1 MSELIVRKLE
11 IDLSQGFG
19 RHWLGGDAY
28 RTALFNALSMSFPI
42 GEQMFIDSLRAIP
55 PEQITDPV
63 MAAQIRDF
71 IGQEASH
78 RFVHEQYNAHL
89 VRQGFTYVRGPVLAA
104 RIAKVGTLPVFV
116 RVAITAALEHY
127 TAMLADGVLRHGR
140 WLDGAEPHM
149 RVLWEWHAAEETEHK
164 AVAFDAYRTI
174 RGSAFDSYLPRVL
187 TYLHVSIMFWI
198 DTSIQTTH
206 NLHRDGTLWQASTW
220 KSGLRTWLGRNGLA
234 WHFLKPA
241 LAYFRPSFHPWQ
253 HANGKLAE
261 QWLARNDTSLR
272 PVSTTAPASGTC
284 ATDMTKDAAVMS

>member
-19 RHWLGGDAY
+19 QHWLGGDAY

-55 PEQITDPV
+55 AEQITDPV
-63 MAAQIRDF
+63 LAAQVRDF

-89 VRQGFTYVRGPVLAA
+89 VRQGFEYARGPALAA
-104 RIAKVGTLPVFV
+104 RIAQVSKLPVFV
-116 RVAITAALEHY
+116 RVAITSALEHY
-127 TAMLADGVLRHGR
+127 TAMLADGLLRHPL

-149 RVLWEWHAAEETEHK
+149 RTLWEWHAAEETEHK
-164 AVAFDAYRTI
+164 AVAFNAYRTI
-174 RGSAFDSYLPRVL
+174 RGKGFHSYLPRVL
-187 TYLHVSIMFWI
+187 TYLHVSALFWL
-198 DTSIQTTH
+198 DAFLQTAH
-206 NLHRDGTLWQASTW
+206 NLHRDGTLWQWSTW
-220 KSGLRTWLGRNGLA
+220 KSGLRTWFGRSGLA
-234 WHFLKPA
+234 WHFLPPA
-241 LAYFRPSFHPWQ
+241 LQYFRPSFHPWQ

-261 QWLARNDTSLR
+261 QWLARNDASVR
-272 PVSTTAPASGTC
+272 PVSTTAPATAAC

>member
-42 GEQMFIDSLRAIP
+42 GEQMFIDSLRAVP
-55 PEQITDPV
+55 ADQLTDPLL
-63 MAAQIRDF
+63 AAQVRDF

-104 RIAKVGTLPVFV
+104 RIAKVSTLPVRF
-116 RVAITAALEHY
+116 RVAITCALEHY
-127 TAMLADGVLRHGR
+127 TAMLADGLLRHDR

-149 RVLWEWHAAEETEHK
+149 RILWEWHAAEETEHK
-164 AVAFDAYRTI
+164 AVAFDACRAI
-174 RGSAFDSYLPRVL
+174 GGSYVPRVL
-187 TYLHVSIMFWI
+187 LYLHVSVMFWI
-198 DTSIQTTH
+198 DTFIQTTH
-206 NLHRDGTLWQASTW
+206 NLRRDGTLWKASTW
-220 KSGLRTWLGRNGLA
+220 KSGLRTWFGRQGLA
-234 WHFLKPA
+234 WHFLKPS

-261 QWLARNDTSLR
+261 QWLARNDASVR
-272 PVSTTAPASGTC
+272 PVSTTVSGPVQS
-284 ATDMTKDAAVMS
+284 AGEMTKESAVMS